1 MKKFVFVCFVLLG
14 QLASAQLIIKGL
26 TPDKNSA
33 RISQTQE
40 ELPAVSLPFWDDF
53 SYAEDVPDSL
63 WEFSNSI
70 YVNEA
75 LSIDPPTYK
84 AATFDGLDALGRL
97 YDATE
102 TFPGL
107 TDQLVSRRILLGGFT
122 GDQSLYLSFFW
133 QAGGNGERPDG
144 ADSLRLQFLNAD
156 SVWVTEWKMR
166 ADAAGS
172 FDTFTQEI
180 LNLAPEYL
188 HDDFRFKFET
198 FGSLQ
203 GPFDTWHV
211 DYVYLDEGRSSNDL
225 SYDDQS
231 LTGSLSSLIA
241 PFREMPAEHFFTD
254 PSAYVTPQ
262 VIQFYNLKDEVGD
275 ALNINYVLLV
285 LDNDDQILETKDFN
299 DGSIP
304 FLKSPLVQSDTLD
317 SNTAMDS
324 PGNDP
329 VSISSIVPAPDSLRI
344 EITLGANFTDEYP
357 INDTIRSIHQFLNY
371 YAYDDGEAEF
381 AAGVRQ
387 NKGSIAVE
395 YVIEAKDTLTHVD
408 IYFPSIAPTS
418 AGSSVNINIWRKLDG
433 SDPIASKNYTILD
446 TGRNIFQR
454 VQLLEPVVV
463 LDTIYVGFTQNT
475 SEYVGVGVDRS
486 NLSATDKVFY
496 RISDTWQP
504 NSLVNGVLMIR
515 PVFARISELILGTN
529 REISDFTFYPNPTS
543 GLLTVSGKHSGIQV
557 LSLDGKVLVEQT
569 QKTRY
574 DVGFLKTGIYLLR
587 IMEGDKSNVFK
598 LIKK

>member
-1 MKKFVFVCFVLLG
+1 MKKFVFVCFVLLA
-14 QLASAQLIIKGL
+14 QWASAQLIIKGL
-26 TPDKNSA
+26 TVDKNSA
-33 RISQTQE
+33 RINQTQE

-97 YDATE
+97 YEATE

-133 QAGGNGERPDG
+133 EAGGNGERPDG

-166 ADAAGS
+166 ADEAEL

-211 DYVYLDEGRSSNDL
+211 DYVYLDEGRTTNDL
-225 SYDDQS
+225 SYFDRS
-231 LTGSLSSLIA
+231 FTGSLSSLIA
-241 PFREMPAEHFFTD
+241 PYQRMPSEHFFVD
-254 PSAYVTPQ
+254 PSKYIVFQNFQAS
-262 VIQFYNLKDEVGD
+262 NLYTTLHTLDLDYE
-275 ALNINYVLLV
+275 LINTENQ
-285 LDNDDQILETKDFN
+285 DTITFN
-299 DGSIP
+299 DFGNTFSEGE
-304 FLKSPLVQSDTLD
+304 LKSITLNQKPVVVPIVSPADSVVFVATLTSHFSDPTEPINFRVNDTLRA
-317 SNTAMDS
+317 SYT
-324 PGNDP
+324 
-329 VSISSIVPAPDSLRI
+329 
-344 EITLGANFTDEYP
+344 F
-357 INDTIRSIHQFLNY
+357 QNY
-371 YAYDDGEAEF
+371 YAYDDSEAEF

-395 YVIEAKDTLTHVD
+395 YAIEAKDTLTHVD

-418 AGSSVNINIWRKLDG
+418 AGSSVNVNVWRRLDD

-486 NLSATDKVFY
+486 NISATDKVFY
-496 RISDTWQP
+496 KTSDTWQP

-515 PVFARISELILGTN
+515 PVFAQVSDLVLGAKG
-529 REISDFTFYPNPTS
+529 EIRDFTFYPNPTS
-543 GLLTVSGKHSGIQV
+543 GLLTVLGKHSGIQV
-557 LSLDGKVLVEQT
+557 RSLDGKVLIEQA

>member
-1 MKKFVFVCFVLLG
+1 MKKFVFVCFVLLA
-14 QLASAQLIIKGL
+14 QWASAQLIIKGL
-26 TPDKNSA
+26 TVDKNSA
-33 RISQTQE
+33 RINQTQE

-97 YDATE
+97 YEATE

-133 QAGGNGERPDG
+133 EAGGNGERPDG

-166 ADAAGS
+166 ADEAEL

-211 DYVYLDEGRSSNDL
+211 DYVYLDEGRTTNDL
-225 SYDDQS
+225 SYFDRS
-231 LTGSLSSLIA
+231 FTGSLSSLIA
-241 PFREMPAEHFFTD
+241 PYQRMPSEHFFVD
-254 PSAYVTPQ
+254 PSKYIVFQNFQAS
-262 VIQFYNLKDEVGD
+262 NLYTTLHTLDLDYE
-275 ALNINYVLLV
+275 LINTENQ
-285 LDNDDQILETKDFN
+285 DTITFN
-299 DGSIP
+299 DFGNTFSEGE
-304 FLKSPLVQSDTLD
+304 LKSITLNQKPVVVPIVSPADSVVFVATLTSNFSDPTEPINFRVNDTLRA
-317 SNTAMDS
+317 SYT
-324 PGNDP
+324 
-329 VSISSIVPAPDSLRI
+329 
-344 EITLGANFTDEYP
+344 F
-357 INDTIRSIHQFLNY
+357 QNY
-371 YAYDDGEAEF
+371 YAYDDSEAEF

-395 YVIEAKDTLTHVD
+395 YAIEAKDTLTHVD

-418 AGSSVNINIWRKLDG
+418 AGSSVNVNVWRRLDD

-486 NLSATDKVFY
+486 NISATDKVFY
-496 RISDTWQP
+496 KTSDTWQP

-515 PVFARISELILGTN
+515 PVFAQVSDLVLGAKG
-529 REISDFTFYPNPTS
+529 EIRDFTFYPNPTS
-543 GLLTVSGKHSGIQV
+543 GLLTVLGKHSGIQV
-557 LSLDGKVLVEQT
+557 RSLDGKVLIEQA